1 MIPYL
6 DEPIRIDPTASNAR
20 NEIIEKSTQ
29 LAQASEANTQK
40 ATSRIERPAKKTQ
53 NKTSQINALPAACRN
68 PNERSNPQPDVK
80 ARSRQRVTGLWTFC

>member
-6 DEPIRIDPTASNAR
+6 DEQIRIDPTTRNAH

-40 ATSRIERPAKKTQ
+40 QPAESNAPRKKTQ

-68 PNERSNPQPDVK
+68 PNERSNPQPDVN
-80 ARSRQRVTGLWTFC
+80 ARSRQRVTGL